1 MVNYMKITKIDYLFF
16 GIAGIL
22 FIVVMGSLALNL
34 TGYITCMQLDSITRY
49 TTPIGMILFII
60 YYLIEKFQK

>member
-22 FIVVMGSLALNL
+22 FIVVIEVVNESSSVLLPVCSLTALQ
-34 TGYITCMQLDSITRY
+34 G
-49 TTPIGMILFII
+49 ILRR
-60 YYLIEKFQK
+60 

>member
-22 FIVVMGSLALNL
+22 FIVVIEVVNESSSVLLSAYPESLPVCSLTALQ
-34 TGYITCMQLDSITRY
+34 G
-49 TTPIGMILFII
+49 ILRR
-60 YYLIEKFQK
+60 

>member
-34 TGYITCMQLDSITRY
+34 TGYTLPACSLTALQ
-49 TTPIGMILFII
+49 GILRR
-60 YYLIEKFQK
+60 

>member
-22 FIVVMGSLALNL
+22 FIVVMGSLVLNL

-49 TTPIGMILFII
+49 TTPIGMILFIV